1 MYTSSVAGMN
11 VAGLFHAASADDIAN
26 VDSQGYKSWEVN
38 PATTADGSVDAT
50 VSKKQN
56 TGVDLAS
63 DMVGLATSS
72 VAYKANARA
81 FEIGDQT
88 QKSLFDKRA

>member
-1 MYTSSVAGMN
+1 MN
-11 VAGLFHAASADDIAN
+11 VAGLIHGASADNIAN

-38 PATTADGSVDAT
+38 PVTAADGSVSAT
-50 VSKKQN
+50 ASKSQN

-63 DMVGLATSS
+63 DMVGQITSS

-81 FEIGDQT
+81 FEIGAEAE
-88 QKSLFDKRA
+88 KSLVDKRV